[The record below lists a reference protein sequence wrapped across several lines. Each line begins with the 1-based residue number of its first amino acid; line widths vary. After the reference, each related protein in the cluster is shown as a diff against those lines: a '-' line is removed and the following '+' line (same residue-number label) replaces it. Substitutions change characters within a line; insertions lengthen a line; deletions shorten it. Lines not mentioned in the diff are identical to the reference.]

1 MIDKGEHMRKLVML
15 IVVMA
20 ALVFSGIALADDTN
34 PGGVSYDTLY
44 GIASDNAQCGTQAGS
59 GAFAAFGNFSEFG
72 IHDYAGGANG
82 YLTGLS
88 NSSVCGNR

>member
-20 ALVFSGIALADDTN
+20 ALVFSGIALADTN

-44 GIASDNAQCGTQAGS
+44 GVASDNAQCGTQAGS

>member
-20 ALVFSGIALADDTN
+20 ALVFSGIALADTN

-44 GIASDNAQCGTQAGS
+44 GVASDNAQCGTQAGS

-72 IHDYAGGANG
+72 IHDFAGGANG
-82 YLTGLS
+82 YETGLN

>member
-20 ALVFSGIALADDTN
+20 ALVFSGIALADTN
-34 PGGVSYDTLY
+34 PGGVSYDTLS
-44 GIASDNAQCGTQAGS
+44 GVASDNAQCGTQAGS

>member
-20 ALVFSGIALADDTN
+20 ALVFSGIALADTN
-34 PGGVSYDTLY
+34 PAGISYDTLY
-44 GIASDNAQCGTQAGS
+44 GVAADNAQCGTQAGS
-59 GAFAAFGNFSEFG
+59 GAFEAFGNFSEFG